1 MYEGGAE
8 GKCHSINEVISN
20 RWTVEVL
27 VSIYSALCS
36 IPAPLSLNSL
46 LKAVIVIKG
55 LIFLL
60 ILFHYIVFYSCF
72 CFLFFT
78 FLQFSFTM
86 SNSVFLQ
93 YVVLFL
99 LS

>member
-55 LIFLL
+55 L
-60 ILFHYIVFYSCF
+60 LFP
-72 CFLFFT
+72 FFS
-78 FLQFSFTM
+78 SFTWKTRSM
-86 SNSVFLQ
+86 ELTGHVTVFLCGNAHI
-93 YVVLFL
+93 L
-99 LS
+99 